1 MGLLDQPTSKKD
13 SQASGGMLGMNKLNS
28 IEHDEDEED
37 YGQGI
42 EYQSD

>member
-1 MGLLDQPTSKKD
+1 
-13 SQASGGMLGMNKLNS
+13 MNKLNS

-42 EYQSD
+42 EYHSDQEEQ